1 MNKGAKSF
9 YKRKPISKQKLL
21 NSEYVALLIVD
32 FRHVKQ
38 MCQPA
43 NISCKVWNVQWFKMY
58 KISFGK
64 QSCQVKW
71 S

>member
-9 YKRKPISKQKLL
+9 YKRKQISKQKLL
-21 NSEYVALLIVD
+21 NSEYVAVPIVD

-43 NISCKVWNVQWFKMY
+43 NISCKV
-58 KISFGK
+58 
-64 QSCQVKW
+64 
-71 S
+71 

>member
-9 YKRKPISKQKLL
+9 HKRKPISIQKLV
-21 NSEYVALLIVD
+21 NSEYVAVPIVD

-43 NISCKVWNVQWFKMY
+43 DISCKV
-58 KISFGK
+58 
-64 QSCQVKW
+64 
-71 S
+71 